1 MKKTHTHTHTYT
13 HYTPNRNSQ
22 RRSSPDTHV
31 HQQWAGAEQ
40 GGTGC
45 MLRVRTGPE
54 CLEDKLRELT
64 WDSSPNCGIAWEK
77 KNKKTKK
84 NFPGKSSEAQLG
96 LLKEQRTEWIP
107 EESSTAVDQ
116 PLPLPWWPRGRW
128 VRARAGRWGAISA
141 PEIASSTK
149 LWAGSQLLTKSS
161 WDPGWLTSTKRIT
174 VRDQLPRRDTQHTWD
189 SALLVHPGNWA
200 AETREVIRHSTHPGR
215 VPLLSTR
222 SLELLRPGK
231 GTKRRPNGICAFV
244 EYPRTWT
251 WAAKSW
257 EVHTNQGS
265 L

>member
-1 MKKTHTHTHTYT
+1 
-13 HYTPNRNSQ
+13 
-22 RRSSPDTHV
+22 
-31 HQQWAGAEQ
+31 
-40 GGTGC
+40 

-77 KNKKTKK
+77 KKKKKRERERERKKKKKT
-84 NFPGKSSEAQLG
+84 FPGKALRHNLVHSKNKGLNEYQRRARQLW
-96 LLKEQRTEWIP
+96 TSP
-107 EESSTAVDQ
+107 S
-116 PLPLPWWPRGRW
+116 PCWWPRGRW
-128 VRARAGRWGAISA
+128 VRARARRWGAISA

-161 WDPGWLTSTKRIT
+161 WDPGWLTSTRRIT

-200 AETREVIRHSTHPGR
+200 AETREVIRHSTHLGR

-222 SLELLRPGK
+222 SLKLLRPGK